1 MIRGTENEK
10 ISESSAL
17 LDLIS
22 DREINEIMINSH
34 EQIFYEKGGVIS
46 KAPKVFE
53 NANDYNRFINQ
64 LLSENN
70 IIVNESRPIVEFNI
84 GKELRVS
91 LVKDSISHQE
101 TVITIRR
108 RKNFLLSTDR
118 LVKVGLCDKAVMNYL
133 KDAVKQKMNLF
144 ISGQTSS
151 GKTTLMN
158 ALIREMDASER
169 LVIIEDTPEISISP
183 DHNAVSLISRQQR
196 YESQAVSISDLIKA
210 SLRMRP
216 DRIILGEVRREEVV
230 QFIHALNTGHNGS
243 ICTGHSQSNQDMFN
257 RLLMLLIESG
267 IPIEAAKFQLGR
279 SVGLMVHLDKAGGK
293 RIIDEIEKVIVKGTT
308 IQFDKIIS
316 IDKRGFGYVW
326 HNNQNGH

>member
-1 MIRGTENEK
+1 MIRGTESEK
-10 ISESSAL
+10 L
-17 LDLIS
+17 LERSKLMNLIS
-22 DREINEIMINSH
+22 DGEINEIMINSH
-34 EQIFYEKGGVIS
+34 EQIFYEKCGVIR
-46 KAPKVFE
+46 KAPKLFE
-53 NANDYNRFINQ
+53 DTNDYNRFINQ

-70 IIVNESRPIVEFNI
+70 ITVNESRPIVEFNI

-91 LVKDSISHQE
+91 LVKDSISHRE

-108 RKNFLLSTDR
+108 RRNFLLSTER
-118 LVKVGLCDKAVMNYL
+118 LIKAGLCNETVMNYL
-133 KDAVKQKMNLF
+133 RDSVKKKMNIF

-158 ALIREMDASER
+158 ALIREIDASER

-230 QFIHALNTGHNGS
+230 QFIHALNTGHSGS

-279 SVGLMVHLDKAGGK
+279 SVDLMVHLDKNRGK
-293 RIIDEIEKVIVKGTT
+293 RSIDEIEKVIVKGTS
-308 IQFDKIIS
+308 IQFEKIIS
-316 IDKRGFGYVW
+316 INKRGLDYVW
-326 HNNQNGH
+326 HNNQDGH